1 MFRTGLVS
9 ISFRQHTPL
18 EIIQAAAASNLQE
31 IEWGGDVHL
40 PPGDHATAHEI
51 AMLTADSGLKTAAY
65 GSYYRLCSSPAD
77 EFKRIL
83 ETAETLGAPVIRIWG
98 GTKGSALLDA
108 RAFDALVAD
117 GRRIADMAQKS
128 GRVISLE
135 CHCDTITDNYCA
147 ALRFLQAVNSPAMTV
162 YWQPNQFKSDAYN
175 LEAAAALRPHV
186 TNLHVFHWDAQRRYP
201 LSDGTRIWEQYLRI
215 FVGDRSDH
223 GLLLEFMHDDRLETL
238 RQTADTLHEWL
249 LRIQRTTERSKQ
261 I

>member
-9 ISFRQHTPL
+9 ISFRQYTPL
-18 EIIQAAAASNLQE
+18 EIIQAAAAANLQE

-40 PPGDHATAHEI
+40 PPGDPATAHEV
-51 AMLTADSGLKTAAY
+51 AMLTADGGLKTAAY

-83 ETAETLGAPVIRIWG
+83 EAAEILGAPVIRIWG
-98 GTKGSALLDA
+98 GTKGSALVDD

-128 GRVISLE
+128 GRVLSLE

-147 ALRFLQAVNSPAMTV
+147 ALRFLQAVDSPAMTM
-162 YWQPNQFKSDAYN
+162 YWQPNQFKSAAYN
-175 LEAAAALRPHV
+175 LEAAAALRPYV

-201 LSDGTRIWEQYLRI
+201 LRDGADIWEQYLRI
-215 FVGDRSDH
+215 FSGDQSDH
-223 GLLLEFMHDDRLETL
+223 SLLLEFMHDDRLETL
-238 RQTADTLHEWL
+238 HQTADTLRSWL
-249 LRIQRTTERSKQ
+249 LQSQRTTERRKKV
-261 I
+261 